1 LSVQQAAA
9 PVSLQSHDAPIVEVK
24 SISKAFGHVQALSN
38 VDLAIYPNEV
48 LAIVGDNGAGKS
60 TLVKILSGAYR
71 PDSGEMQVDGRR
83 VEFCN
88 VRDSQALGIATLY
101 QDLALVGCRDVA
113 DNLYLGREPVHGL
126 LVDKRKMVAEATE
139 TIKNLNVG
147 LPSVRTK
154 VSFLSGGQRQA
165 VAIGRAIHHG
175 GRVLLLDEPTA
186 ALGVRESHQILSLLE
201 QLATQ
206 GRAIV
211 IISHNLSHIFRVADR
226 IFVLQRG
233 RAVGWRH
240 KIETDSDEIVKMIT
254 GADLL

>member
-1 LSVQQAAA
+1 LSGQDS
-9 PVSLQSHDAPIVEVK
+9 PSHNEVPIVEVRQ
-24 SISKAFGHVQALSN
+24 ISKAFGHVQALLN

-71 PDSGEMQVDGRR
+71 PDNGEIWVDGRR
-83 VEFCN
+83 VELCN
-88 VRDSQALGIATLY
+88 VRDSHGFGIATLY

-113 DNLYLGREPVHGL
+113 DNLYLGREPVDGI
-126 LVDKRKMVAEATE
+126 LVNKRKMVVEATA

-147 LPSVRTK
+147 LPSVHTK
-154 VSFLSGGQRQA
+154 VSLLSGGQRQA

-186 ALGVRESHQILSLLE
+186 ALGVRESHQILTLLE
-201 QLATQ
+201 QLAKQ

-211 IISHNLSHIFRVADR
+211 IISHNLSHVFRVADR

-233 RAVGWRH
+233 RAVGWRR
-240 KIETDSDEIVKMIT
+240 KTETNSDEIVKMIT